1 MAAVCSDFVCSC
13 HWSFLVFEFSRKSQG
28 TSPKPE
34 TCLPDLLLP
43 SVARPSPPG
52 GLAIRP
58 SNCRVLALRAADG
71 GVRRRGGT
79 GARTRGAA
87 PAAAAPTG
95 HRTSP
100 PGRAI
105 DIIIFVCRF
114 RRVTVRIGAAT
125 PRRPRPYPAAYPL
138 SVHGVHGVYL
148 VGCGPGSLAQ
158 HSHGLCASLDEPRCG
173 ERKMHAVAAEM
184 VSE

>member
-13 HWSFLVFEFSRKSQG
+13 HWSFLVFEFSRRKSQG

-34 TCLPDLLLP
+34 TCLLDLLLP

-58 SNCRVLALRAADG
+58 SNCRVLALRGTDG

-125 PRRPRPYPAAYPL
+125 PRRPRPYPAAYSS
-138 SVHGVHGVYL
+138 SVHGVWFRFVYL
-148 VGCGPGSLAQ
+148 VGCGPAQ
-158 HSHGLCASLDEPRCG
+158 PCRHGLCACNF
-173 ERKMHAVAAEM
+173 
-184 VSE
+184 